1 MKRTRFQNIRCE
13 VEEQIALL
21 TIDRLKALNSL
32 NRETFGGLEDAFAE
46 IREESGVGAVILT
59 GAGEK
64 AFVSGADIRE
74 LDGLGGSLQAREHAL
89 RGQEVLNS
97 IENFPKPVIA
107 AINGFALGGGCELAL
122 ACHIR
127 IAADG
132 ARLGQPEVKLGIV
145 PGYGGTQRLTRLVGK
160 GRALELLLTG
170 EMVSAAQALEMGL
183 VNRVVSRKELIPSC
197 RRLAESI
204 LANAPLAV
212 KYSMEA
218 VHVGYDMPLVEALL
232 FEATLFGL
240 SFGTQDQREGFQAF
254 FEKREPHFRGK

>member
-1 MKRTRFQNIRCE
+1 MKKRRFKNVRREIE
-13 VEEQIALL
+13 GQIALL
-21 TIDRLKALNSL
+21 TIDRIEALNSL
-32 NRETFGGLEDAFAE
+32 NRETFGELEEAFAQ
-46 IREESGVGAVILT
+46 IQEEDRVGAVILT

-64 AFVSGADIRE
+64 AFVAGADIRE
-74 LDGLGGSLQAREHAL
+74 LDRLGGSLHAREYAL
-89 RGQEVLNS
+89 RGQALLNV

-132 ARLGQPEVKLGIV
+132 ARLGQPEVSLGIV

-170 EMVSAAQALEMGL
+170 ETVSAAEALQMGL
-183 VNRVVSRKELIPSC
+183 VNRVVTRKKLIPSC
-197 RRLAESI
+197 RRLAETI
-204 LANAPLAV
+204 LANGPLAV
-212 KYSMEA
+212 RYSMEA
-218 VHVGYDMPLVEALL
+218 IHRGYDMPLGEALS

-240 SFGTQDQREGFQAF
+240 SFGTEDQREGFQAF
-254 FEKREPHFRGK
+254 LEKRKPQFRGK